1 MRPCDECFVVTL
13 PASSAA
19 PTTPPGSPWIWYRK
33 PIQKKIHVFDSKSA
47 RRRENCRSRSSSRER
62 IDAGESFEAIIP
74 QAEAFIANMRTLFV
88 LEDLGNFVKTAG

>member
-1 MRPCDECFVVTL
+1 MLCNHPFQQAQRLLQRRPGGDGYGAGNPPRKENLCFRL
-13 PASSAA
+13 
-19 PTTPPGSPWIWYRK
+19 
-33 PIQKKIHVFDSKSA
+33 QK
-47 RRRENCRSRSSSRER
+47 RGGRENCRSRSSSKER